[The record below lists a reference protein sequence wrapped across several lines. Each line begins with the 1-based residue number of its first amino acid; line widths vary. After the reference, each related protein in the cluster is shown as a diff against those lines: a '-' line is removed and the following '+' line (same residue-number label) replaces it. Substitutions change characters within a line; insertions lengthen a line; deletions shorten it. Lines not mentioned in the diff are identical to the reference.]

1 MTRHPNPNKM
11 QKMVPI
17 GLTLWA
23 MMIGL
28 TGASVASAMEDV
40 NVATP
45 GYGLIELPVVVAMR
59 NGYFRDER
67 LEVRQIQIEPDVSVK
82 TLLAGEV
89 NFSLAW
95 QASVRAAASGLPIK
109 IVAALV
115 TKPPYALMARADIRS
130 GEDLR
135 GKTLGIDVFA
145 STTDYLSRM
154 AVRYLG
160 VEAGKIEFVE
170 IGNTALRLAALK
182 TGEIQ
187 AAAFDLTGAIR
198 AEQQGMKRLV
208 PIGEVIEY
216 PMLGVAATTAQL
228 ATKREQTTKFVRAM
242 LRAARFIKKNRAETI
257 PIMQRYLKVTSGEA
271 AQTYDAAARYFTDDG
286 LILDR
291 LLALSVRR
299 ARDEGQAANDSVLS
313 EIADW
318 SILREIMAERR
329 KVPPWLKQYDP

>member
-1 MTRHPNPNKM
+1 MLPTGILLWAIVM
-11 QKMVPI
+11 
-17 GLTLWA
+17 GLTVV
-23 MMIGL
+23 
-28 TGASVASAMEDV
+28 SVAPAMEQV

-45 GYGLIELPVVVAMR
+45 SYGLIELPVVVATR
-59 NGYFRDER
+59 NGYFRSEG
-67 LEVRQIQIEPDVSVK
+67 LEVQKIQIEPDTAVK
-82 TLLAGEV
+82 ALLAGEV
-89 NFSLAW
+89 SFSLAW
-95 QASVRAAASGLPIK
+95 EASVREAAAGLPIRM
-109 IVAALV
+109 VAAIV

-135 GKTLGIDVFA
+135 GKTLGIDAFG

-160 VEAGKIEFVE
+160 VEPGKIEFVE
-170 IGNTALRLAALK
+170 VGNTALRLAALK

-187 AAAFDLTGAIR
+187 AAAFDLTGAVK

-216 PMLGVAATTAQL
+216 PMVGVAVTTAQL
-228 ATKREQTTKFVRAM
+228 ATKREQTTKFVRAI

-257 PIMQRYLKVTSGEA
+257 PMMQRYLKVTSREA
-271 AQTYDAAARYFTDDG
+271 AQTYDWAAPYFTDDG

-299 ARDEGQAANDSVLS
+299 AKDEGKSASDSALRQV
-313 EIADW
+313 ADR
-318 SILREIMAERR
+318 SVVREIMAERR
-329 KVPPWLKQYDP
+329 KIPPWLKQYDP